1 MNDIDRTLR
10 EQLQELAPRDDD
22 TESALTSLAP
32 RAHRARTRRRAAAVL
47 AGSGVVALSFV
58 GLAALAGGSN
68 PNVEIV
74 PPATQPSVTTPTTD
88 GARGSTSTSSTTSE
102 TSGASTPT
110 SGSRPDDTGSEVSTP
125 VGSTPGTTPG
135 TGTTPTSDTTAAEPS
150 EHTYTGT
157 GGSVTVRFDGA
168 TLTLVATRPSA
179 GFTSQVAHEEPDR
192 IEVRFESET
201 HETRIE
207 VRVEDGALEPRI
219 EENGG

>member
-22 TESALTSLAP
+22 TESALTTLAP
-32 RAHRARTRRRAAAVL
+32 RAHRARRRRRAAAVV

-58 GLAALAGGSN
+58 GLATLAGSSN

-88 GARGSTSTSSTTSE
+88 ATRGSTTNP
-102 TSGASTPT
+102 STPAET
-110 SGSRPDDTGSEVSTP
+110 PATSTPGSGSRPDDTAPEDSTP
-125 VGSTPGTTPG
+125 AGSNPSTTPG
-135 TGTTPTSDTTAAEPS
+135 AGTTPTSQTTVAGSS

-157 GGSVTVRFDGA
+157 GGSVTVRFDGTA
-168 TLTLVATRPSA
+168 LTLVSSRPSA
-179 GFTSQVAHEEPDR
+179 GFTAEVAHEEPDR
-192 IEVRFESET
+192 IEVRFQSEI

-207 VRVEDGALEPRI
+207 VRVEGGALVPRV
-219 EENGG
+219 EENDG